1 MDTGDELPSAP
12 PATKKCPACAEEI
25 KAEAIVCRYCGF
37 NFSTLS
43 RPGVAQQERRTN
55 GLAIASLVLGIIWVY
70 GLGSI
75 LALVFGFVAKGQID
89 RSNGRETGRGMAIA
103 GIVLGSIGV
112 GLLLLVIIAVASNAS
127 GGPSY

>member
-1 MDTGDELPSAP
+1 MDTRDGLPSAP

-25 KAEAIVCRYCGF
+25 KADAIVCRYCGF
-37 NFSTLS
+37 DFSTLS
-43 RPGVAQQERRTN
+43 RAGVAQPVKKTN
-55 GLAIASLVLGIIWVY
+55 GLAIASLVLGLVWVY

-75 LALVFGFVAKGQID
+75 LALVFGLLAKGQID

-112 GLLLLVIIAVASNAS
+112 GLLLLVIIAAAS
-127 GGPSY
+127 GSSNSPSY